1 MTDSEVSPKL
11 GGLVSVSIYWKLET
25 DFWTKSVEGGACEK
39 TMTEV
44 SLLSTQGRWRTH
56 NFRIFEKF

>member
-25 DFWTKSVEGGACEK
+25 DS
-39 TMTEV
+39 
-44 SLLSTQGRWRTH
+44 H